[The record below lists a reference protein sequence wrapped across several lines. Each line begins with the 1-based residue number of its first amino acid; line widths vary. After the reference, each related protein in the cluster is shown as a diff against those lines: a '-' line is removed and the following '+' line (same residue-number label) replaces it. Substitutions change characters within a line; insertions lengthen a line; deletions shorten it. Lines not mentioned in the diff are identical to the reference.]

1 MLQNTINMISLLK
14 VRTNIILLVMS
25 ILFFNSLE
33 INAQIS
39 NSEKVIDKSN
49 PLSGLKLAGPGDIDS
64 GTPMMLDPMSMP
76 MYDEQLQKINPADF
90 MKIMMSNEYIPEP
103 YVDEKKAVKAFV
115 LRKATDD
122 EKAMMAK
129 MQQGRMGV
137 EQEKSPLVGTQA
149 VVFDVTDIKG
159 KKYKL
164 SELKGKVVALNFWFV
179 ECKPC
184 IMEMPELNEL
194 VEEFKGKEVVFLAI
208 AINNQKQLKK
218 FLKTTDFKYKVISSG
233 QSVSDSYGIKGFP
246 TNVIIDQNGLIQYA
260 STGIG
265 PNNKVNLQKEINKL
279 LNK

>member
-1 MLQNTINMISLLK
+1 MISLLK

-39 NSEKVIDKSN
+39 NSEKVNNTSN
-49 PLSGLKLAGPGDIDS
+49 PLAGLKLAGPGDIDS
-64 GTPMMLDPMSMP
+64 GTLLMLDPMSMP
-76 MYDEQLQKINPADF
+76 MYDQQLQKINPADF

-115 LRKATDD
+115 LRKATEE
-122 EKAMMAK
+122 EKAIMAK
-129 MQQGRMGV
+129 MQQGRMGM

-149 VVFDVTDIKG
+149 VDFDVTDIKG

-218 FLKTTDFKYKVISSG
+218 FLKKTDFKYKVISSG
-233 QSVSDSYGIKGFP
+233 QSVSDSYGVKGFP

-265 PNNKVNLQKEINKL
+265 PNNKVNLLKEINKL

>member
-1 MLQNTINMISLLK
+1 MPQNTINMISLLK
-14 VRTNIILLVMS
+14 VQTNIILLVMS
-25 ILFFNSLE
+25 ILFFSSFE

-39 NSEKVIDKSN
+39 NSEKVNDTSN
-49 PLSGLKLAGPGDIDS
+49 PLAGLKLAGPGDIDS
-64 GTPMMLDPMSMP
+64 GTPLMLDPMSMP

-115 LRKATDD
+115 LRKATEE

-129 MQQGRMGV
+129 MQQGGMGM

-149 VVFDVTDIKG
+149 VDFDVTDIKG

-218 FLKTTDFKYKVISSG
+218 FLKKTDFKYKVISSG

-265 PNNKVNLQKEINKL
+265 PNNKVSLQKEINKL
-279 LNK
+279 LIK

>member
-1 MLQNTINMISLLK
+1 MHSLFKACNT
-14 VRTNIILLVMS
+14 VILLVMS
-25 ILFFNSLE
+25 ILFFSSFE

-39 NSEKVIDKSN
+39 SSEKVNDTSN
-49 PLSGLKLAGPGDIDS
+49 PLAGLKLAGPGDIDS

-115 LRKATDD
+115 LRKATEE

-129 MQQGRMGV
+129 MQQGRMGM

-149 VVFDVTDIKG
+149 VDFDVTDIKG

-164 SELKGKVVALNFWFV
+164 SELKGKIVALNFWFV

-218 FLKTTDFKYKVISSG
+218 FLKKTDFKYKVISSG

-279 LNK
+279 LIK

>member
-1 MLQNTINMISLLK
+1 MISLFK
-14 VRTNIILLVMS
+14 VQTHIILLV
-25 ILFFNSLE
+25 IITLFFNSLE

-39 NSEKVIDKSN
+39 NSEKVNDTSN
-49 PLSGLKLAGPGDIDS
+49 PLAGLKLAGPGDIDS

-103 YVDEKKAVKAFV
+103 YVDEKKVVKAFV

-122 EKAMMAK
+122 EKVMMSK
-129 MQQGRMGV
+129 MQQGRMGA
-137 EQEKSPLVGTQA
+137 EQEESPLVGTQA
-149 VVFDVTDIKG
+149 IDFDVTDIKG

-164 SELKGKVVALNFWFV
+164 SELNGKVVALNFWFV

-208 AINNQKQLKK
+208 AVNDQKQLKK
-218 FLKTTDFKYKVISSG
+218 FLKTTDFNYKVISSG
-233 QSVSDSYGIKGFP
+233 QSVSDSYRIKGFP
-246 TNVIIDQNGLIQYA
+246 TNIIIDQNGLIQYA

-265 PNNKVNLQKEINKL
+265 PNNKANLLKQINKL
-279 LNK
+279 LIK

>member
-1 MLQNTINMISLLK
+1 MISLLK

-115 LRKATDD
+115 LR
-122 EKAMMAK
+122 
-129 MQQGRMGV
+129 
-137 EQEKSPLVGTQA
+137 S
-149 VVFDVTDIKG
+149 
-159 KKYKL
+159 
-164 SELKGKVVALNFWFV
+164 
-179 ECKPC
+179 
-184 IMEMPELNEL
+184 
-194 VEEFKGKEVVFLAI
+194 
-208 AINNQKQLKK
+208 
-218 FLKTTDFKYKVISSG
+218 
-233 QSVSDSYGIKGFP
+233 
-246 TNVIIDQNGLIQYA
+246 
-260 STGIG
+260 
-265 PNNKVNLQKEINKL
+265 
-279 LNK
+279 

>member
-1 MLQNTINMISLLK
+1 MISLLK
-14 VRTNIILLVMS
+14 VQTNIILLVMS
-25 ILFFNSLE
+25 ILFFSSFE

-115 LRKATDD
+115 LRKATEE

-129 MQQGRMGV
+129 MQQGGMGM
-137 EQEKSPLVGTQA
+137 EQEKSTLVGTQA
-149 VVFDVTDIKG
+149 VDFDVTDIKG

-218 FLKTTDFKYKVISSG
+218 FLKKTDFKYKVISSG

-265 PNNKVNLQKEINKL
+265 PNNKVNLLKEINKL

>member
-1 MLQNTINMISLLK
+1 LLQNKINMISLFK
-14 VRTNIILLVMS
+14 VQTHIILLV
-25 ILFFNSLE
+25 IITLFFNSLE

-39 NSEKVIDKSN
+39 NSEKVNDTSN
-49 PLSGLKLAGPGDIDS
+49 PLAGLKLAGPGDIDS

-103 YVDEKKAVKAFV
+103 YVDEKKVVKAFV

-122 EKAMMAK
+122 EKAMMSK
-129 MQQGRMGV
+129 MQQGRMGS
-137 EQEKSPLVGTQA
+137 EQEESPLVGTQA
-149 VVFDVTDIKG
+149 VDFDVTDLKG

-164 SELKGKVVALNFWFV
+164 SELKGKIVALNFWFV

-208 AINNQKQLKK
+208 AVNNQKQLKK
-218 FLKTTDFKYKVISSG
+218 FLKTTDFNYKVISSG
-233 QSVSDSYGIKGFP
+233 QFVSDSYRIKGFP
-246 TNVIIDQNGLIQYA
+246 TNIIIDQNGLIQYA

-265 PNNKVNLQKEINKL
+265 PNNKANLLKQINKL
-279 LNK
+279 LIK

>member
-1 MLQNTINMISLLK
+1 MISLLK

-218 FLKTTDFKYKVISSG
+218 FLKKIDFKYKVISSG

-279 LNK
+279 LIK

>member
-1 MLQNTINMISLLK
+1 MISLFK
-14 VRTNIILLVMS
+14 VQTHIILLV
-25 ILFFNSLE
+25 IITLFFNSLE

-39 NSEKVIDKSN
+39 NSEKVNDTSN
-49 PLSGLKLAGPGDIDS
+49 PLAGLKLAGPGDIDS

-103 YVDEKKAVKAFV
+103 YVDEKKVVKAFV

-122 EKAMMAK
+122 EKAMMSK
-129 MQQGRMGV
+129 MQQGRMGS
-137 EQEKSPLVGTQA
+137 EQEESPLVGTQA
-149 VVFDVTDIKG
+149 VDFDVTDLKG

-164 SELKGKVVALNFWFV
+164 SELKGKIVALNFWFV

-208 AINNQKQLKK
+208 AVNNQKQLKK
-218 FLKTTDFKYKVISSG
+218 FLKTTDFNYKVISSG
-233 QSVSDSYGIKGFP
+233 QFVSDSYRIKGFP
-246 TNVIIDQNGLIQYA
+246 TNIIIDQNGLIQYA

-265 PNNKVNLQKEINKL
+265 PNNKANLLKQINKL
-279 LNK
+279 LIK

>member
-1 MLQNTINMISLLK
+1 MSKNFTANFLSFLLIVQIMFIDSSWLGAQTIQSDSIKNESTVLQ
-14 VRTNIILLVMS
+14 
-25 ILFFNSLE
+25 
-33 INAQIS
+33 
-39 NSEKVIDKSN
+39 
-49 PLSGLKLAGPGDIDS
+49 GLKKACPGDIQP
-64 GTPMMLDPMSMP
+64 GTPLMLDPMSMP

-115 LRKATDD
+115 LRKATEE

-129 MQQGRMGV
+129 MQQGRMGM

-149 VVFDVTDIKG
+149 VDFDVTDIKG

-164 SELKGKVVALNFWFV
+164 SELKGKIVALNFWFV

-218 FLKTTDFKYKVISSG
+218 FLKKTDFKYKVISSG

-279 LNK
+279 LIK

>member
-1 MLQNTINMISLLK
+1 MISLLK

-115 LRKATDD
+115 LRKATEE

-129 MQQGRMGV
+129 MQQGGMGQ
-137 EQEKSPLVGTQA
+137 EQEKSTLVGTQA
-149 VVFDVTDIKG
+149 VDFDVTDIKG

-218 FLKTTDFKYKVISSG
+218 FLKKTDFKYKVISSG

>member
-1 MLQNTINMISLLK
+1 MHSLFKAYNT
-14 VRTNIILLVMS
+14 VILLVMS
-25 ILFFNSLE
+25 ILFLNSFE

-39 NSEKVIDKSN
+39 GSEKVTDKSN

-76 MYDEQLQKINPADF
+76 MYDQQLQKINPADF

-115 LRKATDD
+115 LRKATED

-137 EQEKSPLVGTQA
+137 VQEESPLVGTQA
-149 VVFDVTDIKG
+149 IDFDVTDIKG

-218 FLKTTDFKYKVISSG
+218 FLKTTNFNYKVISSG

-246 TNVIIDQNGLIQYA
+246 TNIIIDQNGLIQYA

-279 LNK
+279 LIK

>member
-1 MLQNTINMISLLK
+1 MISLLK
-14 VRTNIILLVMS
+14 VQTNIILLVMS
-25 ILFFNSLE
+25 ILFFSSFE

-39 NSEKVIDKSN
+39 NSENVNNTSN
-49 PLSGLKLAGPGDIDS
+49 PLAGLKLAGPGDIDS
-64 GTPMMLDPMSMP
+64 GTPLMLDPMSMP
-76 MYDEQLQKINPADF
+76 MYDQQLQKINPADF

-115 LRKATDD
+115 LRKATEE

-129 MQQGRMGV
+129 MQQGGMGM

-149 VVFDVTDIKG
+149 VDFDVTDIKG

-164 SELKGKVVALNFWFV
+164 AELKGKVVALNFWFV

-208 AINNQKQLKK
+208 AINNHKQLKK
-218 FLKTTDFKYKVISSG
+218 FLKKTDFDYKVISSG

>member
-1 MLQNTINMISLLK
+1 MISLLK
-14 VRTNIILLVMS
+14 VQTNIILLVMS
-25 ILFFNSLE
+25 ILFFSSFE

-39 NSEKVIDKSN
+39 NSENVNNTSN
-49 PLSGLKLAGPGDIDS
+49 PLAGLKLAGPGDIDS
-64 GTPMMLDPMSMP
+64 GTPLMLDPMSMP
-76 MYDEQLQKINPADF
+76 MYDQQLQKINPADF

-103 YVDEKKAVKAFV
+103 YVDEKKAIKAFV
-115 LRKATDD
+115 LRKATVE

-129 MQQGRMGV
+129 MQQGGMGM

-149 VVFDVTDIKG
+149 VDFDVTDIKG

-164 SELKGKVVALNFWFV
+164 AELKGKVVALNFWFV

-208 AINNQKQLKK
+208 AINNHKQLKK
-218 FLKTTDFKYKVISSG
+218 FLKKTDFDYKVISSG
-233 QSVSDSYGIKGFP
+233 QSVSDSYGIRGFP